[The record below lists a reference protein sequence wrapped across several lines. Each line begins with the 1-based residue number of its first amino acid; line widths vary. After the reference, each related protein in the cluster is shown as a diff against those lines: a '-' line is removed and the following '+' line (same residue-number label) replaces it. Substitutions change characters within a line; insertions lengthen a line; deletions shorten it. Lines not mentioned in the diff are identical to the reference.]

1 MKRVIRSIRLFRSA
15 FFVGMTTMMHVLGM
29 IGRKEK

>member
-1 MKRVIRSIRLFRSA
+1 MKRFLRSIRLFRSA
-15 FFVGMTTMMHVLGM
+15 FFVGMTAMMSFLGM